1 MKILILSH
9 KPVFPTLDG
18 GSLATKKIFMDL
30 RSEFKSVDLICL
42 KSNNLKNKNFNKNK
56 NYQKLFEV
64 NTNFNFI
71 KLIKSLFN
79 KQCYQTNRFYD
90 KKISKGIIKLIKKK
104 KYEYVLFEGAFP
116 SVYLNDIKSNCNC
129 KTIIR
134 THNVE
139 HEIWTNLASNSNNIF
154 KILIYTFLKKQM
166 KKWEDYICSKCD
178 FLFCISKNDQLYF
191 NKKLNKETK
200 LLPVSFELKQNKIN
214 QNFSIF
220 HLGAMDWKP
229 NVEGVNWFLKNVWF
243 KKLQKDSKLKL
254 YLAGKNMPK
263 TIKNMS
269 NNSLIVEGVIES
281 AENYMKDKNIMIVP
295 IFSGSGIRIKILEGM
310 SMGIPILSTPKGA
323 QGIDYIDNENILICK
338 SELEFEKAIKSL
350 QKNKTLFL
358 KIGNGGKKLIKNHF
372 SKELVIKNWK
382 NLINEDCNINTES
395 S

>member
-30 RSEFKSVDLICL
+30 RDEFKSVDLICL
-42 KSNNLKNKNFNKNK
+42 KSNKLKNKNFNKNK
-56 NYQKLFEV
+56 NYQELFEV
-64 NTNFNFI
+64 NTNFNFK
-71 KLIKSLFN
+71 KLFKSLFN
-79 KQCYQTNRFYD
+79 KQCYQINRFYN
-90 KKISKGIIKLIKKK
+90 KEISNAIIKLIKKK
-104 KYEYVLFEGAFP
+104 KYEYVLFEGVFP
-116 SVYLNDIKSNCNC
+116 SIYLNDIKSNCNC

-139 HEIWTNLASNSNNIF
+139 HEIWRNLASNSNNIF

-166 KKWEDYICSKCD
+166 KKWENYICSKCD

-191 NKKLNKETK
+191 NKKLNKKTE
-200 LLPVSFELKQNKIN
+200 LLPVSFELKQKKIN

-229 NVEGVNWFLKNVWF
+229 NIEGVNWFLKNVWF
-243 KKLQKDSKLKL
+243 KKLNKDAKLKL
-254 YLAGKNMPK
+254 YLAGKNMPES
-263 TIKNMS
+263 IKNMA
-269 NNSLIVEGVIES
+269 NNSLIVEGVIDS
-281 AENYMKDKNIMIVP
+281 AENYMKNKNLMIVP

-323 QGIDYIDNENILICK
+323 QGIDYTDNENILICK
-338 SELEFEKAIKSL
+338 SELDFEKAIKSL

-372 SKELVIKNWK
+372 SKEIVIKNWK
-382 NLINEDCNINTES
+382 NLLNEDCNINTKS